1 MLNTEKRNPDTY
13 GIDKMS
19 TEEML
24 RIINNENANVTLA
37 VEKALPEITA
47 VCEHVTSAIK
57 AGGRIFYMGSG
68 TSGRLAVCD
77 AYLRCVLRFIQ
88 RHNCR
93 R

>member
-37 VEKALPEITA
+37 VEKALPETYWVI
-47 VCEHVTSAIK
+47 S
-57 AGGRIFYMGSG
+57 S
-68 TSGRLAVCD
+68 
-77 AYLRCVLRFIQ
+77 RFSPV
-88 RHNCR
+88 
-93 R
+93 